1 MSAFV
6 KISLR
11 YLFYPLCML
20 LTVWMMMFI
29 VSEQIPYWPSSILF
43 ILLSGVMIAWVEHSL
58 PYQAKWLDTHQDFV
72 TDIIH
77 AIFNLFLIVSVSK
90 IIEWFDLFRFIPR
103 LWPDQIS
110 VFWQILIVAVVIDFG
125 LWFMHYLSHK
135 YRFLWKLHA
144 IHHQSR
150 RLYWLNAEKRHP
162 LSAIVLAGPSLIIL
176 ALLGAP
182 SLLIGCW
189 MIFMAVHLFFQ
200 HANIDYRVGPFKYIF
215 AVAEVHRIHH
225 KHGFGRKNFG
235 EVFIFWDILFRSF
248 HYEDQKIKDDQV
260 GVRSQIPN
268 QYLAQLRWPFKK

>member
-1 MSAFV
+1 
-6 KISLR
+6 
-11 YLFYPLCML
+11 ML

-29 VSEQIPYWPSSILF
+29 VSGQVPYWSSSILF
-43 ILLSGVMIAWVEHSL
+43 ILLSGVVIAWVEYYL
-58 PYQAKWLDTHQDFV
+58 PYQEKWLDTHQDFV

-103 LWPDQIS
+103 LWPDHIS

-182 SLLIGCW
+182 SVLIGCW

-235 EVFIFWDILFRSF
+235 EVFIFWDILFGSF
-248 HYEDQKIKDDQV
+248 YYEDQKIKDDQV